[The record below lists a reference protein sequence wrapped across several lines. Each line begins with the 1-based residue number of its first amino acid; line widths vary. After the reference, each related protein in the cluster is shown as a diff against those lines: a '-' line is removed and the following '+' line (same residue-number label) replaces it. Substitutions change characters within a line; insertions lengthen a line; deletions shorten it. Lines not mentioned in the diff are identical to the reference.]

1 MNRLAA
7 RRVTCAL
14 LLCVATFGAPF
25 RARAYEKEVQSWVKS
40 LGPKLCTPTCRR
52 VAVVDFNDLQG
63 NVTELGR
70 FLAEELSVSLGSVPG
85 LTVVERSRL
94 GQILREQRLESS
106 SLVSP
111 ETIQQVGRISGVEAL
126 ILGTITPFSDT
137 VRVSLKV
144 LDTRT
149 AGLIVAAGGEVPKT
163 GGIADLL
170 QKGITGGQ
178 EGGGTFTT
186 AQGGGGAPPVAAV
199 LRPTKPA
206 PIEAKKFIF
215 DMQSCQLSGQTIN
228 CLLLVM
234 NTGPDRALTVH
245 QETRLVD
252 DQGNEYAPAEAA
264 IANENVN
271 FHNNWQIKKLLIN
284 RLPTKVRLTFTG
296 VLPEATA
303 IASLRLA
310 CSSDDDRLP
319 VDFRNV
325 SLEHQAVPELAAVA
339 GALAAGSI
347 PSGVAGELGNAL
359 GNIGGFGGTAVQGTG
374 QPQGVV
380 EEITQQINS
389 TGRALARRFMRK
401 VLNKVL
407 PVPLPDPPPAGQQ
420 PPAQAPPQ

>member
-14 LLCVATFGAPF
+14 LMFAATFGVPL
-25 RARAYEKEVQSWVKS
+25 RAEAYEKEVQSWVKS
-40 LGPKLCTPTCRR
+40 LSPKLCTPTCRR

-85 LTVVERSRL
+85 LTVVERARL

-137 VRVSLKV
+137 IRVSLKV

-170 QKGITGGQ
+170 QKGINDGQ
-178 EGGGTFTT
+178 ESGGTITT
-186 AQGGGGAPPVAAV
+186 AHGGSGAPPVAAV
-199 LRPTKPA
+199 LRPTKPT

-215 DMQSCQLSGQTIN
+215 DLQSCELSGQTIN

-234 NTGPDRALTVH
+234 NLGPDRAIAISK
-245 QETRLVD
+245 ETRLVD
-252 DQGNEYAPAEAA
+252 DQGNEYPPAEVA
-264 IANENVN
+264 IANENMN
-271 FHNNWQIKKLLIN
+271 LYNNWHIKKLLIN
-284 RLPTKVRLTFTG
+284 RLPTKVRLTFNG
-296 VLPEATA
+296 VLPEATG
-303 IASLRLA
+303 IASLKLA
-310 CSSDDDRLP
+310 CSTDDDRLP

-325 SLEHQAVPELAAVA
+325 SLEHQAVPEISVIA
-339 GALAAGSI
+339 GALAAGGAPAGI
-347 PSGVAGELGNAL
+347 AGELGNAQ
-359 GNIGGFGGTAVQGTG
+359 GNAAPTTS

-380 EEITQQINS
+380 QEITNQINS
-389 TGRALARRFMRK
+389 TGRELVRRGMRK
-401 VLNKVL
+401 LLNKVL
-407 PVPLPDPPPAGQQ
+407 PVPLGDLLPSGQQ
-420 PPAQAPPQ
+420 PPPQTPPQ